1 MRLINGWVVSFVADQ
16 YATNKRLVGKC
27 PSISRDFSFKG
38 VQMIVENAFYII
50 KDSFFEDFPDS
61 FLKGNKEENRP
72 HYYCFKDIKTG
83 LLWVIPL
90 SSKVDKYK
98 HIIECREKNNKP
110 CDTLHILKLDND
122 RTSVFLIQD
131 MFPITEKYIERAFT
145 INGNPLR
152 LTSEA
157 EAIKINKKA
166 RKILELIKKDVKFM
180 PTQPDV
186 LKIQNELLNNPF

>member
-1 MRLINGWVVSFVADQ
+1 
-16 YATNKRLVGKC
+16 
-27 PSISRDFSFKG
+27 
-38 VQMIVENAFYII
+38 MITEHAFYII
-50 KDSFFEDFPDS
+50 KDNFFEDFPDV

-72 HYYCFKDIKTG
+72 HYYCFKDTKTG

-90 SSKVDKYK
+90 SSKIDKYK
-98 HIIECREKNNKP
+98 RIIESREKLNKP

-131 MFPITEKYIERAFT
+131 MFPITENYIERAYT

-157 EAIKINKKA
+157 EVAKIHKKA
-166 RKILELIKKDVKFM
+166 NKILGLIKRGISFM

-186 LKIQNELLNNPF
+186 LKIQDQLLKKNT